1 MNGILKHV
9 VHKVR
14 RGLDEVIDGLQHLEV
29 FSLLLMENIELIFVL
44 IELHPI
50 YSLLEL
56 ISLIFNHFLSFLDFF
71 LLFLQLFN
79 FFVNLFLHHLE

>member
-9 VHKVR
+9 VDKVR

-29 FSLLLMENIELIFVL
+29 FSLLLMENIELVLVL

-56 ISLIFNHFLSFLDFF
+56 ISLIFNHFLSFLDFL